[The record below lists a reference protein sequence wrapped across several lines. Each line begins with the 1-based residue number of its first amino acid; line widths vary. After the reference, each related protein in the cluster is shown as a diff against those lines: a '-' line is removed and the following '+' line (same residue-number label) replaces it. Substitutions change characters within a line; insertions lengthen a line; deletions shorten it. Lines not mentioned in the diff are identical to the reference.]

1 MIRSTLF
8 ALALLLVTATPS
20 LAKNAGEVEPAQE
33 ADAFAGGLSA
43 AAAAYAKGDALAA
56 AQVGDLFYEFE
67 ESGFRDRLAAG
78 DQTLYKGLETEW
90 LAIRRLMK
98 SGAAAAEVDAQ
109 TELTRTKIG
118 EAKVLLGVAT
128 GTTALFFG
136 SFLLIFREGFEALLV
151 IGALAAYLR
160 KSRRDDRV
168 RDLYLGAGAAVAASL
183 GLWVLAKTVIQ
194 ISGAQAELIEG
205 VTLLVA
211 TAVLFYVSH
220 WLVSKAQATRWE
232 AFVRRQM
239 QGALAQG
246 GRAAFLG
253 VAFLVVFRE
262 GFETVL
268 FYEALAG
275 SAPAGAAATSSLVG
289 GFLAG
294 ALVLAVVY
302 AAISFLGMKL
312 PMSTFFGLTGALLYL
327 MAFKFAGDGM
337 RELQEAGAIGET
349 MVRFI
354 PTSPLLS
361 AWLGIHPFVETLA
374 AQGVLLLAVA
384 AGLAWTFRT
393 RPVGE
398 PVAEA

>member
-1 MIRSTLF
+1 VIRSAAL
-8 ALALLLVTATPS
+8 ALALLLLTSIPA
-20 LAKNAGEVEPAQE
+20 LAENETDPGQE
-33 ADAFAGGLSA
+33 ADSFASGLSA
-43 AAAAYAKGDALAA
+43 AAAAYAEGDALAA

-67 ESGFRDRLAAG
+67 ESGFRDRLAAA

-90 LAIRRLMK
+90 LAVRRLMK
-98 SGAAAAEVDAQ
+98 SGAPAAEVDAQ
-109 TELTRTKIG
+109 AEVARTKIQ
-118 EAKVLLGVAT
+118 EAKALLGVAV

-160 KSRRDDRV
+160 KSQRDDRV
-168 RDLYLGAGAAVAASL
+168 RDLYLGAGAAVVASL
-183 GLWVLAKTVIQ
+183 ALWALAKTVIE
-194 ISGAQAELIEG
+194 ISGAQAEMIEG

-211 TAVLFYVSH
+211 TVVLFYVSH
-220 WLVSKAQATRWE
+220 WLVSKAQAAKWE

-275 SAPAGAAATSSLVG
+275 SAPAGAATTSSLVG
-289 GFLAG
+289 GFLVG
-294 ALVLAVVY
+294 AVVLAAVY
-302 AAISFLGMKL
+302 GAISFLGMKL

-337 RELQEAGAIGET
+337 RELQEAGALGET
-349 MVRFI
+349 VVGFV
-354 PTSPLLS
+354 PASPLLA
-361 AWLGIHPFVETLA
+361 AWLGIHPFLETLA
-374 AQGVLLLAVA
+374 AQVVLVVAVA
-384 AGLAWTFRT
+384 AGLAWTFRA
-393 RPVGE
+393 RAVGE
-398 PVAEA
+398 PLAEA

>member
-1 MIRSTLF
+1 MIRSTVF
-8 ALALLLVTATPS
+8 ALALLLLTS
-20 LAKNAGEVEPAQE
+20 LPAFAKGESDPGQE
-33 ADAFAGGLSA
+33 ADSFASGLAA

-67 ESGFRDRLAAG
+67 ESSFRDRLAAA
-78 DQTLYKGLETEW
+78 DQTLYKSLETEW
-90 LAIRRLMK
+90 LAVRRLMK
-98 SGAAAAEVDAQ
+98 SGGAAADVEAQ
-109 TELTRTKIG
+109 AGLARAKIE
-118 EAKVLLGVAT
+118 EAKALIGVAV

-160 KSRRDDRV
+160 KSKRDDRV

-183 GLWVLAKTVIQ
+183 ALWILAKTVIQ
-194 ISGAQAELIEG
+194 ISGAQAEMIEG
-205 VTLLVA
+205 FTLLVA
-211 TAVLFYVSH
+211 TVVLFYVSH
-220 WLVSKAQATRWE
+220 WLVSKAQAAKWE

-289 GFLAG
+289 GFLFG
-294 ALVLAVVY
+294 TVVLAVVY
-302 AAISFLGMKL
+302 AGISFLGMKL

-337 RELQEAGAIGET
+337 RELQEAGALGET
-349 MVRFI
+349 VVRFV
-354 PTSPLLS
+354 PASPLLS

-374 AQGVLLLAVA
+374 AQAVLVVAVA
-384 AGLAWTFRT
+384 AGLAWTFRART
-393 RPVGE
+393 VGE
-398 PVAEA
+398 PVTEA